1 MMNNT
6 LSSAQFDWDGNYGFA
21 FASDLGVAPG
31 KFPYYFAVRST
42 RTGTTKTFHFLRNEY
57 SGEGEVFG
65 VRYISGDVELTITN
79 D

>member
-1 MMNNT
+1 MDNIT
-6 LSSAQFDWDGNYGFA
+6 SDKFSWRGLHGFA

-31 KFPYYFAVRST
+31 AFPYHFSVRST

-57 SGEGEVFG
+57 SGEGEVTG
-65 VRYISGDVELTITN
+65 IRYISGGVELTIGN